1 MIEKIG
7 NKEKIILDAAF
18 EKEGKK
24 TLACAVAVYLSQ
36 EYDIS
41 LKEIGQT
48 CNVHGIKITD
58 CRLGCFK

>member
-1 MIEKIG
+1 MSET
-7 NKEKIILDAAF
+7 ERIIVDAAYVT
-18 EKEGKK
+18 EGKK

-48 CNVHGIKITD
+48 CDLHGIKITD